1 MAERIDCAGLQV
13 DAGLHAL
20 LENDIL
26 PGTAVS
32 SDQFWSGLA
41 TILREMMPRNAELLE
56 IRADMQSKLDN
67 WHREHPKD
75 VFNADE
81 YKTFL

>member
-41 TILREMMPRNAELLE
+41 AILTEMMPRNAELLE

-67 WHREHPKD
+67 WHRERDCSRQRARHRYLQ
-75 VFNADE
+75 E
-81 YKTFL
+81 

>member
-26 PGTAVS
+26 PGTDVS
-32 SDQFWSGLA
+32 PDQFWSGLA
-41 TILREMMPRNAELLE
+41 AILTDMMPRNAELLD
-56 IRADMQSKLDN
+56 IRANMQSKLDH
-67 WHREHPKD
+67 WHREHPKNA
-75 VFNADE
+75 FNAGQ
-81 YKTFL
+81 